1 MKRLLLFFLLF
12 PLSVLSHEWEKI
24 FINPVEDIFYYD
36 KESVKVSDETISV
49 LMLMNY
55 GTPYDN
61 GIISNEYDLEL
72 NCHQQTADIK
82 MISLYPAL
90 MGKGELM
97 ATEAVDVKEYISI
110 GDINSF
116 RILLDTLCGEGGLTA
131 NWFPSYEDADV
142 LERYIDLHSIRE
154 NEDGHINYW
163 ILTNYFNKRAIF
175 EIEAKSIY
183 DLIEI
188 DCKESQKG
196 LRTKY
201 RRRFIEH
208 NGINE
213 ESSYEYITD
222 WIYPPDES
230 NMMYEIEGICGLFEE
245 TEGSVDE

>member
-1 MKRLLLFFLLF
+1 MKKLLLFCLLF

-36 KESVKVSDETISV
+36 KESVKVSGETISV

-97 ATEAVDVKEYISI
+97 GSEAVDVKEYVSI
-110 GDINSF
+110 GDINGF
-116 RILLDTLCGEGGLTA
+116 RVLLDILCGEGGLTS
-131 NWFPSYEDADV
+131 NWIPSYDDAD
-142 LERYIDLHSIRE
+142 LARYVDAYSIRE

-196 LRTKY
+196 LRTNY
-201 RRRFIEH
+201 RRRFREH
-208 NGINE
+208 NGIDE
-213 ESSYEYITD
+213 ESSYEYIND
-222 WIYPPDES
+222 WIYPPEGSLYMD
-230 NMMYEIEGICGLFEE
+230 EIERICGLFEE
-245 TEGSVDE
+245 TEDSVDE

>member
-1 MKRLLLFFLLF
+1 MKKILLFCLLF

-24 FINPVEDIFYYD
+24 FINAVEDVFYYD

-55 GTPYDN
+55 GTPYDD
-61 GIISNEYDLEL
+61 GVISTETDVEL
-72 NCHQQTADIK
+72 NCHEQTADIK

-97 ATEAVDVKEYISI
+97 SSEAVDVKEYVSI
-110 GDINSF
+110 GDINGF
-116 RILLDTLCGEGGLTA
+116 RVLLDILCGEGGLTS
-131 NWFPSYEDADV
+131 NWIPSYDDAD
-142 LERYIDLHSIRE
+142 LARYVDAYSIRE

-196 LRTKY
+196 LRTNY
-201 RRRFIEH
+201 RRRFREY
-208 NGINE
+208 NGIDE
-213 ESSYEYITD
+213 ESSYEYIND
-222 WIYPPDES
+222 WIYPPEKS
-230 NMMYEIEGICGLFEE
+230 NMMYEIELICSVFEE
-245 TEGSVDE
+245 SEDSVNE